1 MRDFS
6 FKMQHMTNFS
16 SDLQQI
22 ARKTAPDWKTEKY
35 KNTNKSRKNIASARN
50 CMEVSPTFLQG
61 ECCAWHMPWHGP
73 QDHDA
78 WVDSGLQPCL
88 AIWLCSTTL
97 STTSVWCWMAII
109 QTYNIIQYD
118 IYSYYMLLLRFRKL
132 LSSQKS
138 CHQKSTCFI
147 SNSIQVKAFTFSWD
161 SSNSKVTRTWPSK
174 DGFITNMVVYPSIC
188 AVFGYDIRQA
198 IGGDFGFS
206 RRAAEAFLAQTWPAK
221 VFGLRK
227 PATQAE
233 NDTTFDGQS
242 GGCKPYM
249 FLKQVFSCVY
259 LKLLYSLYIII
270 IRYSVFWEW
279 SVFPSF
285 CLATRWRNT
294 ALISSWQRRCSSADI
309 RWLKWSCH
317 PKSTAQTCQK
327 SRTCSPRSG
336 WFNTN
341 FVSVFFGKF
350 AEHFTSYQKWS
361 TGQMLC
367 QCQCHV
373 PQNQLFVP
381 EWFFEVGR
389 WLKLGYWKRDE

>member
-1 MRDFS
+1 MLRMAYALTRTSRPWRLSGFGPS
-6 FKMQHMTNFS
+6 ALPCNMT
-16 SDLQQI
+16 LQYHAI
-22 ARKTAPDWKTEKY
+22 YDIGVMLDGDY
-35 KNTNKSRKNIASARN
+35 TN
-50 CMEVSPTFLQG
+50 
-61 ECCAWHMPWHGP
+61 
-73 QDHDA
+73 
-78 WVDSGLQPCL
+78 
-88 AIWLCSTTL
+88 
-97 STTSVWCWMAII
+97 
-109 QTYNIIQYD
+109 IQYHTIWY
-118 IYSYYMLLLRFRKL
+118 IYSYYMLLLRFRKW

-138 CHQKSTCFI
+138 CRQKSTCFI

-279 SVFPSF
+279 SVLSVV
-285 CLATRWRNT
+285 
-294 ALISSWQRRCSSADI
+294 
-309 RWLKWSCH
+309 
-317 PKSTAQTCQK
+317 
-327 SRTCSPRSG
+327 SG
-336 WFNTN
+336 WN
-341 FVSVFFGKF
+341 FHQFFHLF
-350 AEHFTSYQKWS
+350 ALPQGEEMRHWYLHDNDGAQARIFDGWSGAATQNPQPKLAKNQEHAPR
-361 TGQMLC
+361 GQGGTCFSFFLVLNLQNILPVTRSDPLAKCYVNVNVMSPKINYLC
-367 QCQCHV
+367 
-373 PQNQLFVP
+373 PNGF
-381 EWFFEVGR
+381 
-389 WLKLGYWKRDE
+389 LKLGGGWNWDIEKGMNNIITIKSVGYVL